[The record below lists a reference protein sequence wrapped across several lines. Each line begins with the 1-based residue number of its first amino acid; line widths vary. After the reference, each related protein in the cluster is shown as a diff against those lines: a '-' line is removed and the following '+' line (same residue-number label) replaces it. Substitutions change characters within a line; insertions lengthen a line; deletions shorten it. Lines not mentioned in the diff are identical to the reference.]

1 MLHPKTG
8 SVEPQNTHNIS
19 GANNFTPERTTG
31 CIPSASETGATPC
44 STGNESTHV
53 PSERQCND
61 KGQFLPRKTG
71 LETGNT
77 ASTGNESQHVKSE
90 SEKVYCLTPDELLL
104 ICRRYYFNISKGNF
118 DESEYESEVEFIEFL
133 TSKTAQS

>member
-1 MLHPKTG
+1 MKTCNR
-8 SVEPQNTHNIS
+8 SAQPQ
-19 GANNFTPERTTG
+19 R
-31 CIPSASETGATPC
+31 
-44 STGNESTHV
+44 
-53 PSERQCND
+53 ND

-71 LETGNT
+71 AETGNT
-77 ASTGNESQHVKSE
+77 ASTGNESTHVKSE

-118 DESEYESEVEFIEFL
+118 DEAEYESEVEFIEFL